1 MADPTDT
8 AAQPGTPYRVL
19 ARKYRPR
26 SFRDLV
32 GQEPMVRTL
41 TNAFEANRIAQAWML
56 TGVRGVG
63 KTTTARILARALNY
77 QTDTVDRPTIDMLDT
92 GVHDQAIME
101 GRHVDVVEM
110 DAASH
115 TGIDDIREIIAQVR
129 YRPVSA
135 RYKVYIIDEV
145 HMLST
150 QAFNGLLKTLEEPP
164 EHVKFVFATTEIR
177 KVPITVL
184 SRCQRFDLR
193 RVDPAAMIGHLRNV
207 LGQEGIEAEDD
218 ALRILARASEGSV
231 RDALSLTDQAIAH
244 GAGHVGTQTVR
255 DMLGLAD
262 RARVVQLFELVMRGD
277 GSGALREFAEQYQ
290 AGADPVVVLQ
300 DLADFAHLV
309 TSLRF
314 VPETAGDASLSPD
327 EVERG
332 RDFAARLSV
341 KALSEVWQMLLRAIG
356 EAREAASPRQAAEM
370 ALIRISYA
378 ATLPGP
384 DELVRLLQ
392 GAAPGG
398 VAPNPGSVP
407 ASAPAPAAA
416 QPARSAEA
424 SRPFDLAAAGPR
436 PEPPRPAP
444 VPVTPAATRPAP
456 VVAAPPAARPDPAPV
471 PSEPRPSPVAEI
483 VPPPAP
489 KPAPPARLEPVRPET
504 ARQAPA
510 SVGLAERMQAAPSA
524 ALAQRPVPQLAEDAL
539 PRTLEAVEAL
549 ILERRDSHL
558 RARLRRYMRPVHVEA
573 GVIRFE
579 PAPGA
584 PPTLAGDLQKRLLE
598 WTGRRWVVD
607 TVETGGAPTLDEA
620 AAERRAR
627 LIREAEGDPE
637 VAALLAALP
646 GAFVREVRLRGE
658 PEPEEA
664 APEEAEAL
672 APLAEEGGEHG
683 LPELIDADPAD
694 RDYGEDS
701 VLFDQDAQP
710 DEDDD

>member
-1 MADPTDT
+1 MAESKQEQAETGG
-8 AAQPGTPYRVL
+8 AAGSYRVL

-26 SFRDLV
+26 SFDDLI

-77 QTDTVDRPTIDMLDT
+77 ETATVHQPTIHMIEP
-92 GVHDQAIME
+92 GIHDQAIME

-193 RVDPAAMIGHLRNV
+193 RVDPATMMSHLTRV
-207 LGQEGIEAEDD
+207 LGAEKVEAEEA
-218 ALRILARASEGSV
+218 ALRLIARASEGSV

-244 GAGHVGTQTVR
+244 GAGHVSAATVR

-262 RARVVQLFELVMRGD
+262 RARVVDLFELLMKGD
-277 GSGALREFAEQYQ
+277 GTGALKEFAEQYR
-290 AGADPVVVLQ
+290 AGADPVVVLT
-300 DLADFAHLV
+300 DLADFTHLV

-341 KALSEVWQMLLRAIG
+341 RTLSEVWQMLLKAIE
-356 EAREAASPRQAAEM
+356 EARAAASPRQAAEM
-370 ALIRISYA
+370 ALIRISHA
-378 ATLPGP
+378 ADLPSP
-384 DELVRLLQ
+384 DELLALLRDGGERLGRLGS
-392 GAAPGG
+392 GAGAPGG
-398 VAPNPGSVP
+398 AGAPPRGGTGQAGGQGGAALDARSSSAQASEAPNTPAPVMQLRTIPGGGQSL
-407 ASAPAPAAA
+407 AARMAAPAPDAQAAR
-416 QPARSAEA
+416 PGLAEA
-424 SRPFDLAAAGPR
+424 LDLAAMPASLR
-436 PEPPRPAP
+436 DLEKLAAEKRDSLMKTRIRRYLRLVRIEPGRLEIQPAEGAP
-444 VPVTPAATRPAP
+444 V
-456 VVAAPPAARPDPAPV
+456 
-471 PSEPRPSPVAEI
+471 S
-483 VPPPAP
+483 
-489 KPAPPARLEPVRPET
+489 
-504 ARQAPA
+504 
-510 SVGLAERMQAAPSA
+510 
-524 ALAQRPVPQLAEDAL
+524 
-539 PRTLEAVEAL
+539 
-549 ILERRDSHL
+549 
-558 RARLRRYMRPVHVEA
+558 
-573 GVIRFE
+573 F
-579 PAPGA
+579 
-584 PPTLAGDLQKRLLE
+584 AGDLAKRLFD
-598 WTGRRWVVD
+598 WTGLRWVV
-607 TVETGGAPTLDEA
+607 TVAPSGGSETLEEVDA
-620 AAERRAR
+620 ARRAQ
-627 LIREAEGDPE
+627 LIREAEADPD
-637 VAALLAALP
+637 VAAILAAMP
-646 GAFVREVRLRGE
+646 GARVREVRLLNEPESAPE
-658 PEPEEA
+658 PEP
-664 APEEAEAL
+664 AE
-672 APLAEEGGEHG
+672 PLDDFVGDGG
-683 LPELIDADPAD
+683 LPEQYDVGEPDLGMDAPDHD
-694 RDYGEDS
+694 ME
-701 VLFDQDAQP
+701 FDASLEPGD

>member
-1 MADPTDT
+1 MAESTHDQGETGRST
-8 AAQPGTPYRVL
+8 GSYRVL

-26 SFRDLV
+26 SFDDLI

-77 QTDTVDRPTIDMLDT
+77 ETATVHQPTIHMIEP

-193 RVDPAAMIGHLRNV
+193 RVDPATMMAHLNRV
-207 LGQEGIEAEDD
+207 LGAEKVEAEEP
-218 ALRILARASEGSV
+218 ALRLIARASEGSV

-244 GAGHVGTQTVR
+244 GAGHVSAATVR

-262 RARVVQLFELVMRGD
+262 RARVVDLFELLMKGD
-277 GSGALREFAEQYQ
+277 GAAALREFSEQYQ
-290 AGADPVVVLQ
+290 AGADPVVVLT
-300 DLADFAHLV
+300 DLADFTHLV

-341 KALSEVWQMLLRAIG
+341 RTLSEVWQMLLKAIE
-356 EAREAASPRQAAEM
+356 EARAAASPRQAAEM
-370 ALIRISYA
+370 ALIRIAHA
-378 ATLPGP
+378 ADLPSP
-384 DELVRLLQ
+384 DELLKLLREGGDQ
-392 GAAPGG
+392 LARIGASVGSAGAGARSNNGGPNGGSPNAGPPNGGGTADARASSLSGGEGPG
-398 VAPNPGSVP
+398 
-407 ASAPAPAAA
+407 APAPVMQLRTIPGGGQSLAARMAAPAPDA
-416 QPARSAEA
+416 QPARFGAAELVAPEAMPA
-424 SRPFDLAAAGPR
+424 SLRDLEKLATEKRDSLMKARIRRYLRLVRIEPGRLEFCPADGAPVTLAA
-436 PEPPRPAP
+436 
-444 VPVTPAATRPAP
+444 
-456 VVAAPPAARPDPAPV
+456 
-471 PSEPRPSPVAEI
+471 
-483 VPPPAP
+483 
-489 KPAPPARLEPVRPET
+489 
-504 ARQAPA
+504 
-510 SVGLAERMQAAPSA
+510 
-524 ALAQRPVPQLAEDAL
+524 
-539 PRTLEAVEAL
+539 
-549 ILERRDSHL
+549 
-558 RARLRRYMRPVHVEA
+558 
-573 GVIRFE
+573 
-579 PAPGA
+579 
-584 PPTLAGDLQKRLLE
+584 DLQKRLFD
-598 WTGRRWVVD
+598 WTGVRWSISVAPGGG
-607 TVETGGAPTLDEA
+607 ETLEEIEA
-620 AAERRAR
+620 ARRAA
-627 LIREAEGDPE
+627 LIREAEADPD
-637 VAALLAALP
+637 VAAILAAMP
-646 GAFVREVRLRGE
+646 GAKVLEVRLRGE
-658 PEPEEA
+658 PEPEV
-664 APEEAEAL
+664 APEPAEPTEAFL
-672 APLAEEGGEHG
+672 ADDG
-683 LPELIDADPAD
+683 LPEQYDVGEPDLGMGGADDDMEFDASLDPSEA
-694 RDYGEDS
+694 
-701 VLFDQDAQP
+701 
-710 DEDDD
+710 EDDD